1 MSAMPYFL
9 LFLSACMSALASVL
23 IKLAGQSEFAWAW
36 DWSNLVSRPLLLI
49 AAALAAYCFGFLFYA
64 VALKKL
70 ELSIAYPIMVAATIL
85 LIYGYG
91 LLMGENVNSQ
101 SIAGAVLLIFSIFLI
116 YSR

>member
-1 MSAMPYFL
+1 MAYTL
-9 LFLSACMSALASVL
+9 LFLSACMSALASVM
-23 IKLAGQSEFAWAW
+23 IKLAGQTQFAWGW
-36 DWSNLVSRPLLLI
+36 DWQSLMSRPVFLI
-49 AAALAAYCFGFLFYA
+49 VGALGAYCFGFLFYA

-91 LLMGENVNSQ
+91 LLRGESINMQ
-101 SIAGAVLLIFSIFLI
+101 SLAGAGLMIFSIFLI

>member
-1 MSAMPYFL
+1 MPYFL

-23 IKLAGQSEFAWAW
+23 IKLAGQEDFAWAW
-36 DWSNLVSRPLLLI
+36 QWQSLVSRPVFLI
-49 AAALAAYCFGFLFYA
+49 VGALAAYCFGFLFYA

-70 ELSIAYPIMVAATIL
+70 ELSIAYPIMVAGTIL

-91 LLMGENVNSQ
+91 LLMGESVNMQ
-101 SIAGAVLLIFSIFLI
+101 SAAGAVLLIFSIFLI